1 MGESTQ
7 EWSKITP
14 EERIQH
20 ETLFY
25 SQGPLDGYLTAE
37 RARDVFLKSGLPL
50 QVLSQIWNLAD
61 VSNDNLLN
69 VHEFVLAMH
78 LTLGTL
84 EALKL
89 PVPLPRYLTPP
100 TSEVLSEPLA
110 DSEKEA
116 YKKIFKL
123 LDKTNSGFIEADM
136 AQEVFSLSGLPP
148 DQLGRIWDIADV
160 NRDGSLDPEEWMVA
174 CHLIR
179 TVKKGLSIDC
189 PVNVFAY
196 LPDRISPNSLQ
207 ARKRRV
213 DEYEVKKHRL
223 MVLKEKRKQD
233 VSRESRR
240 LQFGEVK
247 LKICRDLYHLLKKS
261 GQSPISAE
269 QFKTKVAHENGEITK
284 QEEIVHRLK
293 KEHERVR
300 QSTVKIILEEQ
311 RLNEDIRSLK
321 SGTTELN
328 KKLRAIH
335 TKATKDPDPFHQL
348 YEQKKEK
355 KITLAD
361 LDAGEIYIPF
371 TFDPFNKKE
380 SSQKVT
386 SGARIFQNCDNKNNN
401 HKLKSEIPEKV
412 IVSFKNIDD
421 SFTDIWG
428 TSSSK
433 MSSSEEED
441 PLFKTVTPSSLEADS
456 WFSLHLAGDS
466 VMSDDSKNFADLQRR
481 LVDLKNEMQKLNM
494 EGDRLVF
501 RNPEEYTARKRAKE
515 EEERAEKLR
524 HQRRGGSGKENI
536 KRHSYTSKPD
546 EAVQA
551 AREYRIKRRSLH
563 LEGKSETG
571 TESPTVVRR
580 PLESPRQSP
589 RQTHRSKISS
599 ESKVFVEQDL
609 GQSETTST
617 SPLVV
622 EKLDLSSVGN
632 NQEEA
637 EGKHKSPER
646 ALKENNTQETKSSGE
661 KTPREQSEAILQKA
675 HSSSS
680 TPVKSLPRSSS
691 KKSRA
696 PPPPQTSTS
705 PGPTSPR
712 SPSTTESPVRSP
724 EVLTPTSATVKPPI
738 ATKPSVPIGDRP
750 PPVAPPRL
758 KKKRASTNSNSSEE
772 SVQKVNGL
780 VSSKDSSP
788 TKSEP
793 TSPRV
798 EEIVQSP
805 QDISSFKAVSKT
817 PESPAKRPTDLGIT
831 STASLAESKEKP
843 LILESSLESEIFG
856 ALNSSKLFKDTD
868 AFASNSDSATTVATS
883 TVTQVH
889 EQKGRLKSP
898 ETVTVVTREG
908 RISQSSNIDTS
919 FTTEGASQLPQNSE
933 LFGRFDAYSGGH
945 GGARPKVKQE
955 KSKKETVKQEALKQ
969 EKSKKETVKQ
979 EALKEKSKKESIRQ
993 EALKQKTSKKESV
1006 RQEALRQERT
1016 VDEQKGEREE
1026 EEIETI
1032 IEEVIEIK
1040 TALDNAGNPIL
1051 DSSAPGY
1058 TSEIISTKKTV
1069 MTQVI
1074 EPKVS
1079 IEESVT
1085 EVQFQANSD
1094 IKDKVKSPKRKAPA
1108 PPVAGT
1114 SSINQ
1119 VHTNISNIE
1128 ASPSSTPPSVRVSN
1142 GSKRSSML
1150 DHLAG
1155 TAAAGYESDASDASS
1170 VPPPLPDSAPPP
1182 LPTIAPPLATQ
1193 PSGEEI
1199 VEIDFKSS
1207 SLLNSKSSPTGNAMM
1222 EKLIDFESHDSPA
1235 STNEGEGRQVK
1246 SLAQM
1251 RADFFGLD
1259 KPSPINLDDNETFNS
1274 SIDAYF
1280 PDIQRLDSSV
1290 RKESEESEDEGG
1302 FNATFSPGD
1311 SGILVSSL
1319 PTSPDETDSSGI
1331 QLISFQNQMYSK
1343 GDNSSDR
1350 DSSFVRTSVD
1360 SAFEDSMISPT
1371 SSYRY
1376 ESKGGNQRFQKTEND
1391 DRYGQA
1397 QSGVI
1402 SPRGKMYDSE
1412 EMVEKAR
1419 QFAET
1424 VQKPNFVVKRDSST
1438 PDDFDQQRLQALELE
1453 RRAIISQATVRMKF
1467 GPGVSS
1473 PTEEGAPP
1481 FYEDSESGTNPNIEN
1496 HWELVDNP
1504 NQNPDIGWTG
1514 RPDKVN
1520 LYSENVVQEADT
1532 TEEVNRESIR
1542 DLSSTRHQWETILS
1556 PVAEKSESRK
1566 KSTVRHWEVNFPNK
1580 RKSVSIEADQ
1590 VDASLTNME
1599 DTQDKYA
1606 NESAIEREIRLN
1618 MEREETLRREQ
1629 EERKLLREKGKVD
1642 TTIYES
1648 VPKDDETK
1656 PMFHELTEADRG
1668 SEMWKRETIIQQELR
1683 EQEEKERALRKNK
1696 HVENSGQESRA
1707 NGEAEETK
1715 ESIIEKEIRIQ
1726 REREA
1731 ELQRQRKGKTAD
1743 EPASP
1748 AEPEQ
1753 NQKQAEP
1760 QNDINHNQTKS
1771 VSYEKAIS
1779 GYNHEG
1785 ESLIAREL
1793 REAREREEELQ
1804 HQRSRLNQVSDVATP
1819 AKQQQQQSQPTSAS
1833 KTTPKVSNSSPAARQ
1848 GTWQKDVS
1856 PFLQKSK
1863 RSGSVDSL
1871 ASSHSTGKSPTDLG
1885 AHNQEE
1891 DEFSYKPQSETPI
1904 EREIRLARERE
1915 NELRRSKG
1923 LPDLPDPK
1931 AEQRSGPPPSLS
1943 MSPPEHSPRY
1953 FRSPVENNNTMKRYS
1968 SNRLQQEIIKQK
1980 QREMDLRKEGKIIT
1994 TSEEHIQPLK
2004 YVAVTGQETTNAN
2017 VKKNFVTRKSSAGY
2031 TPTKSDEVDSAANVS
2046 QTKTTPKAELLKS
2059 RKVMSAGGAGFSYKE
2074 SRNTA
2079 ESKIERELREMRE
2092 REDELRKQRATPGDE
2107 KEPNSPREAT
2117 PNGKSDGEQAS
2128 NKKGNVAAQWEQMC
2142 NN

>member
-1 MGESTQ
+1 MGESIQ

-84 EALKL
+84 EGLKL
-89 PVPLPRYLTPP
+89 PLPLPRYLTPP
-100 TSEVLSEPLA
+100 TSEMLSEPLA
-110 DSEKEA
+110 DSEREA

-136 AQEVFSLSGLPP
+136 AREVFSLSGLPP

-179 TVKKGLSIDC
+179 TLKKGLSIDC

-240 LQFGEVK
+240 LQFAEGK

-261 GQSPISAE
+261 AQSPISAE
-269 QFKTKVAHENGEITK
+269 QFKAKVAGENAEITK

-311 RLNEDIRSLK
+311 RLNEDIRNLK
-321 SGTTELN
+321 SGTVELN

-380 SSQKVT
+380 SSRKVT
-386 SGARIFQNCDNKNNN
+386 SGARIFQNCDTKNNN
-401 HKLKSEIPEKV
+401 HKLTSEIPEKV
-412 IVSFKNIDD
+412 LVSFKNIDD

-433 MSSSEEED
+433 MSSSEEDD
-441 PLFKTVTPSSLEADS
+441 PLFKTVTPSSLDADS
-456 WFSLHLAGDS
+456 WFSLHMAGDS
-466 VMSDDSKNFADLQRR
+466 VMGDDSKSFADLQRR
-481 LVDLKNEMQKLNM
+481 LVDLKNEIQKLNM

-515 EEERAEKLR
+515 EEERTEKLR

-563 LEGKSETG
+563 LEGKPET
-571 TESPTVVRR
+571 TTDSPPVARR
-580 PLESPRQSP
+580 PLESPRHSP
-589 RQTHRSKISS
+589 RQTPRSKKVHSV
-599 ESKVFVEQDL
+599 SKAFVEQDL
-609 GQSETTST
+609 GHSETTFT
-617 SPLVV
+617 SQPVV
-622 EKLDLSSVGN
+622 EKLDLSSLQN
-632 NQEEA
+632 CQEEA
-637 EGKHKSPER
+637 KDRHKSPER
-646 ALKENNTQETKSSGE
+646 ALKENNTQEAESSGE
-661 KTPREQSEAILQKA
+661 KTPRGKSEASLKKA

-680 TPVKSLPRSSS
+680 TPVKSTPRSSS

-696 PPPPQTSTS
+696 PPPPSESTS
-705 PGPTSPR
+705 PGPASPR
-712 SPSTTESPVRSP
+712 SPSITESPLRPP
-724 EVLTPTSATVKPPI
+724 EALTPSEATVKPPI
-738 ATKPSVPIGDRP
+738 AAKPSVPTADGP

-758 KKKRASTNSNSSEE
+758 KKKRASTISSSSEE
-772 SVQKVNGL
+772 SEQKVNGL

-788 TKSEP
+788 TKSVP

-805 QDISSFKAVSKT
+805 RDISSVKTTAVSKSL
-817 PESPAKRPTDLGIT
+817 ESPAKRPNDLGIT
-831 STASLAESKEKP
+831 STASIEESKVKP

-856 ALNSSKLFKDTD
+856 ALKSSQLFKDTD
-868 AFASNSDSATTVATS
+868 AFASNSDSATTVTTS

-889 EQKGRLKSP
+889 ESKVRVKSP
-898 ETVTVVTREG
+898 VRSAETVTVVTREG
-908 RISQSSNIDTS
+908 SSSQSSNIDTS
-919 FTTEGASQLPQNSE
+919 IRTEGASQLPQNSE
-933 LFGRFDAYSGGH
+933 LFGRFDAYSGVH

-955 KSKKETVKQEALKQ
+955 KSKKESVRQEALKQ
-969 EKSKKETVKQ
+969 EKSKKESV
-979 EALKEKSKKESIRQ
+979 RQ
-993 EALKQKTSKKESV
+993 EALKQEKSKKESV
-1006 RQEALRQERT
+1006 RQEALKQEKSKKESVRQEALKQEKSKKESVRQEALKQEKSKKES
-1016 VDEQKGEREE
+1016 VRQEALKQERKVLEKKDEIEE

-1040 TALDNAGNPIL
+1040 TSIDNAGNPVL

-1058 TSEIISTKKTV
+1058 KSEVVSTKKTV

-1074 EPKVS
+1074 EPKVI
-1079 IEESVT
+1079 IEESST
-1085 EVQFQANSD
+1085 EVQSQAISD
-1094 IKDKVKSPKRKAPA
+1094 IKDKGRSPKRKAPA
-1108 PPVAGT
+1108 PPVPGT
-1114 SSINQ
+1114 TIIHQ
-1119 VHTNISNIE
+1119 VHTNVSNIE
-1128 ASPSSTPPSVRVSN
+1128 ASPSSTPPSVRVS
-1142 GSKRSSML
+1142 KRSSIP

-1170 VPPPLPDSAPPP
+1170 VPPPLPDTAPPP

-1193 PSGEEI
+1193 LSGEDI

-1207 SLLNSKSSPTGNAMM
+1207 SLLNSKSSPTG
-1222 EKLIDFESHDSPA
+1222 
-1235 STNEGEGRQVK
+1235 
-1246 SLAQM
+1246 
-1251 RADFFGLD
+1251 
-1259 KPSPINLDDNETFNS
+1259 
-1274 SIDAYF
+1274 
-1280 PDIQRLDSSV
+1280 
-1290 RKESEESEDEGG
+1290 
-1302 FNATFSPGD
+1302 D

-1319 PTSPDETDSSGI
+1319 PTSPDETDSTDVH
-1331 QLISFQNQMYSK
+1331 LISFQNQTYSM
-1343 GDNSSDR
+1343 GDNSSER

-1360 SAFEDSMISPT
+1360 SAFEDSITSPT
-1371 SSYRY
+1371 TLYSY
-1376 ESKGGNQRFQKTEND
+1376 ESKGGNQRFQKTEIEET
-1391 DRYGQA
+1391 YGQS
-1397 QSGVI
+1397 QSGVT
-1402 SPRGKMYDSE
+1402 SPRGKMYDSQ
-1412 EMVEKAR
+1412 EMVDKAR
-1419 QFAET
+1419 QFAEI

-1438 PDDFDQQRLQALELE
+1438 PEDFDQKRLQALEME
-1453 RRAIISQATVRMKF
+1453 RRAVISEATVRRKF

-1473 PTEEGAPP
+1473 PTEEGLPP
-1481 FYEDSESGTNPNIEN
+1481 FDEESELRTNSDSQN
-1496 HWELVDNP
+1496 HWELVDNQ
-1504 NQNPDIGWTG
+1504 NQNPDVGWTG
-1514 RPDKVN
+1514 RPNKVN
-1520 LYSENVVQEADT
+1520 LYSENVVQEANT

-1542 DLSSTRHQWETILS
+1542 DLSSTRQQWETILS
-1556 PVAEKSESRK
+1556 PVAEKTESQK
-1566 KSTVRHWEVNFPNK
+1566 KATVRHWEVNFPNK
-1580 RKSVSIEADQ
+1580 RKSVSIEADK
-1590 VDASLTNME
+1590 VDVSFTSME
-1599 DTQDKYA
+1599 DTQDRYA

-1629 EERKLLREKGKVD
+1629 EERKLLSEKGKVN
-1642 TTIYES
+1642 TTMYES
-1648 VPKDDETK
+1648 VPKDETK

-1683 EQEEKERALRKNK
+1683 EQEEKERALRKNH
-1696 HVENSGQESRA
+1696 HVENSRQESRT
-1707 NGEAEETK
+1707 NGVAEETR

-1731 ELQRQRKGKTAD
+1731 ELQQQRKGKTV
-1743 EPASP
+1743 EQPASP
-1748 AEPEQ
+1748 PEPEQ
-1753 NQKQAEP
+1753 NHKQVEP

-1779 GYNHEG
+1779 SYSHDG

-1793 REAREREEELQ
+1793 REAREREDELQ
-1804 HQRSRLNQVSDVATP
+1804 QQRSRLHQQSDVATP
-1819 AKQQQQQSQPTSAS
+1819 TKQQQSQPTPAT

-1871 ASSHSTGKSPTDLG
+1871 ASSHSTGKSPSDLG
-1885 AHNQEE
+1885 TQNQEE
-1891 DEFSYKPQSETPI
+1891 DEFPAYKPKSETPI
-1904 EREIRLARERE
+1904 EREIRLVRERE

-1931 AEQRSGPPPSLS
+1931 AEHRSGPPPSLS
-1943 MSPPEHSPRY
+1943 SPSTEHSPRY
-1953 FRSPVENNNTMKRYS
+1953 FRSPLENKNTMKRYS
-1968 SNRLQQEIIKQK
+1968 SNRLQQEIIKQN
-1980 QREMDLRKEGKIIT
+1980 QREMDLRSEGKIIT

-2017 VKKNFVTRKSSAGY
+2017 VKKNFVTRKSSGGY
-2031 TPTKSDEVDSAANVS
+2031 TSTKSDEVDGAVS
-2046 QTKTTPKAELLKS
+2046 DSQAKTTPKAELLKS

-2107 KEPNSPREAT
+2107 EGPSSPREAT
-2117 PNGKSDGEQAS
+2117 PNGKSDGEQSS
-2128 NKKGNVAAQWEQMC
+2128 NKKGNVAAQWEQIC

>member
-84 EALKL
+84 EGLKL
-89 PVPLPRYLTPP
+89 PLPLPRYLTPP
-100 TSEVLSEPLA
+100 TSLVLSEPLA

-136 AQEVFSLSGLPP
+136 AREVFSLSGLPP
-148 DQLGRIWDIADV
+148 DQLGHIWDIADV

-213 DEYEVKKHRL
+213 DEYEVKKHKL
-223 MVLKEKRKQD
+223 MILKEKRKQE

-240 LQFGEVK
+240 LQFGEAK
-247 LKICRDLYHLLKKS
+247 LKICRDLYHLLKKA

-269 QFKTKVAHENGEITK
+269 QFKAKVAHENAEITK

-311 RLNEDIRSLK
+311 QLNEDIRSLK

-328 KKLRAIH
+328 KKLRSIH

-386 SGARIFQNCDNKNNN
+386 SGARIFQNCDTKNNN
-401 HKLKSEIPEKV
+401 HKLKSDIPEKV
-412 IVSFKNIDD
+412 VVSFKNIDD

-428 TSSSK
+428 TTTSK

-546 EAVQA
+546 EAIQA

-571 TESPTVVRR
+571 TESPPVVRR

-599 ESKVFVEQDL
+599 ESKSFVEQDL
-609 GQSETTST
+609 GQSETIST
-617 SPLVV
+617 SALVV
-622 EKLDLSSVGN
+622 EKLDLSSLGN

-637 EGKHKSPER
+637 EGKHKSPGR
-646 ALKENNTQETKSSGE
+646 TLKENNIQEAKSSGE
-661 KTPREQSEAILQKA
+661 KTEREVTETSSQKA

-680 TPVKSLPRSSS
+680 TPVKSPPQSSS

-696 PPPPQTSTS
+696 PPPPQASTS

-712 SPSTTESPVRSP
+712 SPSITESPERSS
-724 EVLTPTSATVKPPI
+724 EVLTPTSVSVKPPI
-738 ATKPSVPIGDRP
+738 AAKPSVPIADGP

-758 KKKRASTNSNSSEE
+758 KKKRASTKSNSSEE

-780 VSSKDSSP
+780 VSSKDSSS
-788 TKSEP
+788 TKSEA

-798 EEIVQSP
+798 EQILQSP
-805 QDISSFKAVSKT
+805 QDISSDKAVNNT

-831 STASLAESKEKP
+831 STASFVESKEKP

-868 AFASNSDSATTVATS
+868 AFISNSDCATTVTTS

-898 ETVTVVTREG
+898 ETVAVVTREVS
-908 RISQSSNIDTS
+908 ISQSSNIDTS
-919 FTTEGASQLPQNSE
+919 VTTEGASQLPQNSE
-933 LFGRFDAYSGGH
+933 LFGHFDAGGH

-955 KSKKETVKQEALKQ
+955 KSKKESVKQETVNQEKSKKESVKQETVNQEKSKKNSVKKEALKQ
-969 EKSKKETVKQ
+969 EKARKDFVKQ

-993 EALKQKTSKKESV
+993 EALKQ
-1006 RQEALRQERT
+1006 ERT
-1016 VDEQKGEREE
+1016 LVEQKGEREE

-1079 IEESVT
+1079 LEESAT
-1085 EVQFQANSD
+1085 EVQFLANSD

-1114 SSINQ
+1114 SSIHQ

-1150 DHLAG
+1150 DHLGG

-1193 PSGEEI
+1193 TSGEEI

-1207 SLLNSKSSPTGNAMM
+1207 SLHNSKSSPT
-1222 EKLIDFESHDSPA
+1222 
-1235 STNEGEGRQVK
+1235 
-1246 SLAQM
+1246 
-1251 RADFFGLD
+1251 
-1259 KPSPINLDDNETFNS
+1259 
-1274 SIDAYF
+1274 
-1280 PDIQRLDSSV
+1280 
-1290 RKESEESEDEGG
+1290 
-1302 FNATFSPGD
+1302 GD

-1343 GDNSSDR
+1343 GNNSSDR
-1350 DSSFVRTSVD
+1350 DSSLVRTSVD
-1360 SAFEDSMISPT
+1360 SAFEDSISPT

-1376 ESKGGNQRFQKTEND
+1376 ESKGGNPRFQKTEND
-1391 DRYGQA
+1391 DRFGQS

-1402 SPRGKMYDSE
+1402 SPRGKLYDSD

-1419 QFAET
+1419 QFAEI
-1424 VQKPNFVVKRDSST
+1424 VQKPNFVVKRESST

-1453 RRAIISQATVRMKF
+1453 RRAIISQATVRKKF

-1473 PTEEGAPP
+1473 PTEEGLPP
-1481 FYEDSESGTNPNIEN
+1481 FYEDSESGTSPNIQN

-1514 RPDKVN
+1514 QSNKVN
-1520 LYSENVVQEADT
+1520 LYSENIVQEGDT

-1542 DLSSTRHQWETILS
+1542 DLSSTRQQWETILS

-1580 RKSVSIEADQ
+1580 RKSVTIEADQ
-1590 VDASLTNME
+1590 VDSSLTNME
-1599 DTQDKYA
+1599 DTQGKYA

-1668 SEMWKRETIIQQELR
+1668 SEMWRRETIIQQELR
-1683 EQEEKERALRKNK
+1683 EQEEKEKALRKNQ
-1696 HVENSGQESRA
+1696 HVEDSGEESRA
-1707 NGEAEETK
+1707 NGEAEETR

-1731 ELQRQRKGKTAD
+1731 ELQRQRTGRTAD

-1753 NQKQAEP
+1753 NHKQAEP
-1760 QNDINHNQTKS
+1760 QNDINHNQTKG

-1804 HQRSRLNQVSDVATP
+1804 LQRSRLNQVRDVSTP
-1819 AKQQQQQSQPTSAS
+1819 PKQQQQQQQQSQTTPAS

-1871 ASSHSTGKSPTDLG
+1871 ASSHSTGKSPSDLG

-1891 DEFSYKPQSETPI
+1891 DEFSYKPQPETPI

-1943 MSPPEHSPRY
+1943 TSTSEQSPRY

-2004 YVAVTGQETTNAN
+2004 YVAVTGQETTHAN

-2031 TPTKSDEVDSAANVS
+2031 TPTKSDEVDSAVNVS
-2046 QTKTTPKAELLKS
+2046 QAPKTTPKTELLKS

-2092 REDELRKQRATPGDE
+2092 REDELRKQRATPGDG

-2128 NKKGNVAAQWEQMC
+2128 NKKGNIAAQWEQMC

>member
-1 MGESTQ
+1 M

-84 EALKL
+84 EGLKL
-89 PVPLPRYLTPP
+89 PLPLPRYLTPP
-100 TSEVLSEPLA
+100 TSEMLSEPLA
-110 DSEKEA
+110 DSEREA

-136 AQEVFSLSGLPP
+136 AREVFSLSGLPP

-179 TVKKGLSIDC
+179 TLKKGLSIDC

-240 LQFGEVK
+240 LQFAEGK

-269 QFKTKVAHENGEITK
+269 QFKAKVAGENAEITK

-311 RLNEDIRSLK
+311 RLNEDIRNLK

-380 SSQKVT
+380 SSRKVT
-386 SGARIFQNCDNKNNN
+386 SGARIFQNCDTKNNN
-401 HKLKSEIPEKV
+401 HKLTSEIPEKV
-412 IVSFKNIDD
+412 LVSFKNIDD

-433 MSSSEEED
+433 MNSSEEDD
-441 PLFKTVTPSSLEADS
+441 PLFKTVTSSSLEADS
-456 WFSLHLAGDS
+456 WFSLHMAGDS
-466 VMSDDSKNFADLQRR
+466 VMGDDSRSFADLQRR
-481 LVDLKNEMQKLNM
+481 LVDLKNEIQKLNM

-515 EEERAEKLR
+515 EEERTEKLR

-563 LEGKSETG
+563 LEGKPET
-571 TESPTVVRR
+571 TTDSPPVARR
-580 PLESPRQSP
+580 PLESPRHSP
-589 RQTHRSKISS
+589 RQTPRSKKVHSV
-599 ESKVFVEQDL
+599 SKAFVEQDL
-609 GQSETTST
+609 GHSETTFT
-617 SPLVV
+617 SQPVV
-622 EKLDLSSVGN
+622 EKLDLSSLQNG
-632 NQEEA
+632 QEEA
-637 EGKHKSPER
+637 KDRHKSPER
-646 ALKENNTQETKSSGE
+646 ALKENNTQEAESSGE
-661 KTPREQSEAILQKA
+661 KTPRGKSEASLKKA
-675 HSSSS
+675 HFSSS
-680 TPVKSLPRSSS
+680 TPVKSTPRSSS

-696 PPPPQTSTS
+696 PPPPSESTS
-705 PGPTSPR
+705 PGPASPR
-712 SPSTTESPVRSP
+712 SPSITESPLRP
-724 EVLTPTSATVKPPI
+724 LEALTPSEATVKPPI
-738 ATKPSVPIGDRP
+738 AAKPSVPTADGP
-750 PPVAPPRL
+750 LPVAPPRL
-758 KKKRASTNSNSSEE
+758 KKKRASTKSSSSEE
-772 SVQKVNGL
+772 SEQKVNGL

-788 TKSEP
+788 TKSVP

-805 QDISSFKAVSKT
+805 RDISSVKTTAVSKSL
-817 PESPAKRPTDLGIT
+817 ESPAKRPNDLGIT
-831 STASLAESKEKP
+831 STASIEESKVKP

-856 ALNSSKLFKDTD
+856 ALKSSQLFKDTD
-868 AFASNSDSATTVATS
+868 AFASNSESATTVTTS

-889 EQKGRLKSP
+889 ESKGRVKSP
-898 ETVTVVTREG
+898 VRTAETVTVVTREG
-908 RISQSSNIDTS
+908 SSPQSSNIDTS
-919 FTTEGASQLPQNSE
+919 IRTEGASQLPQNSE
-933 LFGRFDAYSGGH
+933 LFGRFDAYSGVH

-955 KSKKETVKQEALKQ
+955 KSKKESVRQEALKQ
-969 EKSKKETVKQ
+969 EKSKKESV
-979 EALKEKSKKESIRQ
+979 RQ
-993 EALKQKTSKKESV
+993 EALKQEKSKKESV
-1006 RQEALRQERT
+1006 RQEALKQEKSKKESVRQEALKQEKSKKESVRQEALKQERK
-1016 VDEQKGEREE
+1016 VLEKKDEIEE

-1040 TALDNAGNPIL
+1040 TSIDNAGNPIL

-1058 TSEIISTKKTV
+1058 KSEVVSTKKTV

-1074 EPKVS
+1074 EPKVI
-1079 IEESVT
+1079 IEESST
-1085 EVQFQANSD
+1085 EVQSQAISD
-1094 IKDKVKSPKRKAPA
+1094 IKDKGRSPKRKAPA
-1108 PPVAGT
+1108 PPVPGT
-1114 SSINQ
+1114 TIIHQ
-1119 VHTNISNIE
+1119 VHTNVSNIE
-1128 ASPSSTPPSVRVSN
+1128 ASPSSTPPSVRVS
-1142 GSKRSSML
+1142 KRSSIP

-1170 VPPPLPDSAPPP
+1170 VPPPLPDTAPPP

-1193 PSGEEI
+1193 LSGEDI

-1207 SLLNSKSSPTGNAMM
+1207 SLLNSKSSPTG
-1222 EKLIDFESHDSPA
+1222 
-1235 STNEGEGRQVK
+1235 
-1246 SLAQM
+1246 
-1251 RADFFGLD
+1251 
-1259 KPSPINLDDNETFNS
+1259 
-1274 SIDAYF
+1274 
-1280 PDIQRLDSSV
+1280 
-1290 RKESEESEDEGG
+1290 
-1302 FNATFSPGD
+1302 D

-1319 PTSPDETDSSGI
+1319 PTSPDETDSTDV
-1331 QLISFQNQMYSK
+1331 QLISFQNQTYSM
-1343 GDNSSDR
+1343 GDNSSER

-1360 SAFEDSMISPT
+1360 SAFEDSITSPT
-1371 SSYRY
+1371 TSYSY
-1376 ESKGGNQRFQKTEND
+1376 ESKGGNQRFQKTEIEET
-1391 DRYGQA
+1391 YGQS
-1397 QSGVI
+1397 QSGVT
-1402 SPRGKMYDSE
+1402 SPRGKLYDSQ
-1412 EMVEKAR
+1412 EMVDKAR
-1419 QFAET
+1419 QFAEI

-1438 PDDFDQQRLQALELE
+1438 PDNFDQKRLQALEME
-1453 RRAIISQATVRMKF
+1453 RRAVISEATVRRKF

-1473 PTEEGAPP
+1473 PTEEGLPP
-1481 FYEDSESGTNPNIEN
+1481 FNEESELRTNSDSQN
-1496 HWELVDNP
+1496 HWELVDNQ
-1504 NQNPDIGWTG
+1504 NQNPDVGWTG
-1514 RPDKVN
+1514 RPNKVN
-1520 LYSENVVQEADT
+1520 LYSENVVQEANT

-1542 DLSSTRHQWETILS
+1542 DLSSTRQQWETILS
-1556 PVAEKSESRK
+1556 PVAEKTESQK
-1566 KSTVRHWEVNFPNK
+1566 KATVRHWEVNFPNK
-1580 RKSVSIEADQ
+1580 RKSVSIEADK
-1590 VDASLTNME
+1590 VDVSFTSME
-1599 DTQDKYA
+1599 DTQDRYA

-1629 EERKLLREKGKVD
+1629 EERKLLSEKGKVD
-1642 TTIYES
+1642 TTMYES
-1648 VPKDDETK
+1648 VPKDETK

-1668 SEMWKRETIIQQELR
+1668 SEMCKRETIIQQELR
-1683 EQEEKERALRKNK
+1683 EQEEKERALRKNH
-1696 HVENSGQESRA
+1696 HVENSRQESRT
-1707 NGEAEETK
+1707 NGVAEETR

-1731 ELQRQRKGKTAD
+1731 ELQQQRKGKTV
-1743 EPASP
+1743 EQPASP
-1748 AEPEQ
+1748 PEPEQ
-1753 NQKQAEP
+1753 NHKQVEP

-1779 GYNHEG
+1779 SYSHDG

-1793 REAREREEELQ
+1793 REAREREDELQ
-1804 HQRSRLNQVSDVATP
+1804 QQRSRLHQQSDVATP
-1819 AKQQQQQSQPTSAS
+1819 TKQQQSQPTPAS

-1871 ASSHSTGKSPTDLG
+1871 ASSHSTGKSPSDLG
-1885 AHNQEE
+1885 TQNQEE
-1891 DEFSYKPQSETPI
+1891 DEFPAYKPKSETPI
-1904 EREIRLARERE
+1904 EREIRLVRERE

-1931 AEQRSGPPPSLS
+1931 AEHRSGPPLSLS
-1943 MSPPEHSPRY
+1943 SPSTEHSPRY
-1953 FRSPVENNNTMKRYS
+1953 FRSPLENKNTMKRYS
-1968 SNRLQQEIIKQK
+1968 SNRLQQEIIKQN
-1980 QREMDLRKEGKIIT
+1980 QREMDLRSEGKIIT

-2017 VKKNFVTRKSSAGY
+2017 VKKNFVTRKSSGGY
-2031 TPTKSDEVDSAANVS
+2031 TPTKSDEVDGAVS
-2046 QTKTTPKAELLKS
+2046 DSQAKTTPKAELLKS

-2107 KEPNSPREAT
+2107 EGPSSPREAT
-2117 PNGKSDGEQAS
+2117 PNGKSDGEQSS
-2128 NKKGNVAAQWEQMC
+2128 NKKGNVAAQWEQIC